1 VSFRQVS
8 LVSLVKLKKA
18 RYDGLVHFICCKN
31 YFSSIFRTQKFP
43 KIISKFIGREL
54 KKNKNPDPLKSVS
67 FAMISHVVSDYSFL
81 PFVLDRRKMKLLLLS
96 SLIQFVE
103 RHNIKYISEMLNPH
117 EE

>member
-1 VSFRQVS
+1 
-8 LVSLVKLKKA
+8 
-18 RYDGLVHFICCKN
+18 
-31 YFSSIFRTQKFP
+31 
-43 KIISKFIGREL
+43 
-54 KKNKNPDPLKSVS
+54 
-67 FAMISHVVSDYSFL
+67 MMSHVVSDYSFL